1 MCKTTI
7 FDTFGPLG
15 LEGVWS
21 IGLWVQYWH
30 KMFILNKTFNFCSE
44 VRGSQTPKCG
54 TLPRL
59 GPLFGGWGWPP
70 KWQNE
75 FWTKKSKCAKID
87 VFGVFQKPHF
97 FTFCS
102 FLAQSFKNVMV
113 AKNDPYLQNDQ
124 KCHFGV
130 WPKIDFGLQGDSS
143 HVAQIK
149 LVSKRVLSFDI
160 CIYALLPKSPL
171 FSVHLTTTFWGL
183 LAVLKRGIRTKGR
196 FSCF

>member
-1 MCKTTI
+1 MQNDDFGHFWTTW
-7 FDTFGPLG
+7 FGGG
-15 LEGVWS
+15 LIDRFMGPILTQNVHFEQNLQLLFRGQRVPNT
-21 IGLWVQYWH
+21 
-30 KMFILNKTFNFCSE
+30 KMWYFAKA
-44 VRGSQTPKCG
+44 RTPFW
-54 TLPRL
+54 RL
-59 GPLFGGWGWPP
+59 GVTSKVE
-70 KWQNE
+70 KWVLN
-75 FWTKKSKCAKID
+75 KKSKCAKID

-143 HVAQIK
+143 HLSLKK

-160 CIYALLPKSPL
+160 LIYALLPKSPL

-183 LAVLKRGIRTKGR
+183 LAVLKRGINTKGR